1 MKVAP
6 DNRRALVGVQLERL
20 RDLLATLQSVN
31 PFQTRRIESAGA
43 PWTVETLAEFTERF
57 PFTSKADLVADAAL
71 NPPYGTN
78 LTFPLDHYSRFHQ
91 TSGTTGQPLRWLDTA
106 ESWDAMV
113 TGWTR
118 VLATAEVKASD
129 RVLFAFTFGPF
140 LGFWMAF
147 EAAQRLGCLTLAG
160 GGLSSASR
168 LQMILDNGVTV
179 LCCTPTYA
187 ARLAEVAEAEKIDL
201 RASNVRRLL
210 VAGEPGGSI
219 PPIRARLSRLWNGA
233 RIYDHHGMTEVGP
246 VTYECPV
253 TPGRLHVMEEDFLTE
268 IIDPATGAPPSP
280 GETGELILTTLTR
293 TGSPVL
299 RYRTGDLVQPA
310 SLPGDE
316 QAALCPC
323 GSVELS
329 LDGGILGRAD
339 DMVIVRGVN
348 VHPAAIE
355 SILHECGGVAEYQVE
370 VFHTATRSELSL
382 RIEARPGGGEP
393 GEVARRVQ
401 QAIQNRL
408 HLRVPVAA
416 VPANSLPR
424 YEMKARRWMRSGLA
438 PEGASPGLG
447 ESDDRSNPSD

>member
-1 MKVAP
+1 MRVPP
-6 DNRRALVGVQLERL
+6 DNRRALAGMQLEQL
-20 RDLLATLQSVN
+20 RELLATLRSAN

-43 PWTVETLAEFTERF
+43 PWTVESLAEFTERF
-57 PFTSKADLVADAAL
+57 PFTTKGDLAADAAL

-113 TGWTR
+113 MGWTR
-118 VLATAEVKASD
+118 VFAAAEVKASD

-147 EAAQRLGCLTLAG
+147 EAAQRLGCLALPG

-187 ARLAEVAEAEKIDL
+187 ARLAEVAEAENIDL
-201 RASNVRRLL
+201 RAAKVRRLL

-233 RIYDHHGMTEVGP
+233 RVYDHHGMTEVGP

-253 TPGRLHVMEEDFLTE
+253 TPERLHVMEADFLTE
-268 IIDPATGAPPSP
+268 VIDPVTGAPSLP

-299 RYRTGDLVQPA
+299 RYRTGDLVQPVN
-310 SLPGDE
+310 LPGDE
-316 QAALCPC
+316 HATPCAC

-329 LDGGILGRAD
+329 LDGGILGRVD

-348 VHPAAIE
+348 VHPAALE

-370 VFHTATRSELSL
+370 VFSTATRSELSL
-382 RIEARPGGGEP
+382 RIEARAGEGEP

-401 QAIQNRL
+401 KAIQNRL
-408 HLRVPVAA
+408 HLRVPVVA
-416 VPANSLPR
+416 VPGGSLPR
-424 YEMKARRWMRSGLA
+424 YEMKARRWLRSAPA
-438 PEGASPGLG
+438 PEVSSAHPGREDG
-447 ESDDRSNPSD
+447 G

>member
-1 MKVAP
+1 MKVPP
-6 DNRRALVGVQLERL
+6 DNRRALAGVQLERL
-20 RDLLATLQSVN
+20 RELLSTLHSAN

-43 PWTVETLAEFTERF
+43 PWTVESLAEFTERF
-57 PFTSKADLVADAAL
+57 PFTTKADLTADAAS

-78 LTFPLDHYSRFHQ
+78 LTFPLDHYTRFHQ

-113 TGWTR
+113 DGWTR
-118 VLATAEVKASD
+118 VFSAAEVKASD

-147 EAAQRLGCLTLAG
+147 EAAQRLGCLALPG
-160 GGLSSASR
+160 GGLSSVSR

-179 LCCTPTYA
+179 ICCTPTYA
-187 ARLAEVAEAEKIDL
+187 ARLGEVAEEEKIDL
-201 RASNVRRLL
+201 RAAKVRRLL

-253 TPGRLHVMEEDFLTE
+253 TPERLHVMENSFLAE
-268 IIDPATGAPPSP
+268 IIDPATGAPGVP

-293 TGSPVL
+293 NGSPVL

-316 QAALCPC
+316 QATPCAC

-329 LDGGILGRAD
+329 LDGGILGRVD

-348 VHPAAIE
+348 VHPTAIE
-355 SILHECGGVAEYQVE
+355 SILHECSDVVEYQVE
-370 VFHTATRSELSL
+370 VFNTATRSELSL
-382 RIEARPGGGEP
+382 RIETRPGGGEP
-393 GEVARRVQ
+393 GKVARRVQ

-408 HLRVPVAA
+408 HLRVPVVA
-416 VPANSLPR
+416 VPARSLPR
-424 YEMKARRWMRSGLA
+424 YDMKARRWLRSESA
-438 PEGASPGLG
+438 PEADSPNRERG
-447 ESDDRSNPSD
+447 

>member
-1 MKVAP
+1 MRMPP
-6 DNRRALVGVQLERL
+6 DNRRGLAGMQLEQL
-20 RDLLATLQSVN
+20 RELLATLHSAN

-43 PWTVETLAEFTERF
+43 PWTVESLAEFTERF
-57 PFTSKADLVADAAL
+57 PFTTKGDLAADAAL

-113 TGWTR
+113 MGWTR
-118 VLATAEVKASD
+118 VFAAAEVKASD

-147 EAAQRLGCLTLAG
+147 EAAQRLGCLALPG

-187 ARLAEVAEAEKIDL
+187 ARLAEVAEAENIDL
-201 RASNVRRLL
+201 RAAKVRRLL

-233 RIYDHHGMTEVGP
+233 RVYDHHGMTEVGP

-253 TPGRLHVMEEDFLTE
+253 TPERLHVMEADFLTE
-268 IIDPATGAPPSP
+268 VIDPATGAPSLP

-310 SLPGDE
+310 NLPGDE
-316 QAALCPC
+316 HAAPCAC

-329 LDGGILGRAD
+329 LDGGILGRVD

-348 VHPAAIE
+348 VHPAALE

-370 VFHTATRSELSL
+370 VFSTATRSELSL
-382 RIEARPGGGEP
+382 RIEARAGEGEP

-401 QAIQNRL
+401 KAIQNRL
-408 HLRVPVAA
+408 HLRVPVVA
-416 VPANSLPR
+416 VPAQSLPR
-424 YEMKARRWMRSGLA
+424 YEMKARRWLRSAPA
-438 PEGASPGLG
+438 PEVSSTDSGR
-447 ESDDRSNPSD
+447 EDRG

>member
-1 MKVAP
+1 MRVPP
-6 DNRRALVGVQLERL
+6 DNRRALAGMQLEQL
-20 RDLLATLQSVN
+20 RELLATLRSAN

-43 PWTVETLAEFTERF
+43 PWTVESLAEFTERF
-57 PFTSKADLVADAAL
+57 PFTTKGDLAADAAL

-113 TGWTR
+113 MGWTR
-118 VLATAEVKASD
+118 VFAAAEVKASD

-147 EAAQRLGCLTLAG
+147 EAAQRLGCLALPG

-187 ARLAEVAEAEKIDL
+187 ARLAEVAEAENIDL
-201 RASNVRRLL
+201 RAAKVRRLL

-233 RIYDHHGMTEVGP
+233 RVYDHHGMTEVGP

-253 TPGRLHVMEEDFLTE
+253 TPERLHVMEADFLTE
-268 IIDPATGAPPSP
+268 VIDPATGAPSLP

-299 RYRTGDLVQPA
+299 RYRTGDLVQPVN
-310 SLPGDE
+310 LPGDE
-316 QAALCPC
+316 HATPCAC

-329 LDGGILGRAD
+329 LDGGILGRVD

-348 VHPAAIE
+348 VHPAALE

-370 VFHTATRSELSL
+370 VFSTATRSELSL
-382 RIEARPGGGEP
+382 RIEARAGEGEP

-401 QAIQNRL
+401 KAIQNRL
-408 HLRVPVAA
+408 HLRVPVVA
-416 VPANSLPR
+416 VPGGSLPR
-424 YEMKARRWMRSGLA
+424 YEMKARRWLRSAPA
-438 PEGASPGLG
+438 PEVSSTHPGREDG
-447 ESDDRSNPSD
+447 G

>member
-1 MKVAP
+1 MKP
-6 DNRRALVGVQLERL
+6 PPQNRRALAGVQLERL
-20 RDLLATLQSVN
+20 RDLLAALHSAN
-31 PFQTRRIESAGA
+31 PFQTRRIEAAGA
-43 PWTVETLAEFTERF
+43 PWTVESLEEFIQRF
-57 PFTSKADLVADAAL
+57 PFTTKADLMADAMA

-91 TSGTTGQPLRWLDTA
+91 TSGTTGHPLRWLDTA

-113 TGWTR
+113 SGWTR
-118 VLATAEVKASD
+118 VLSAAEVKASD
-129 RVLFAFTFGPF
+129 RVMFAFTFGPF

-147 EAAQRLGCLTLAG
+147 EAAQRLGCLALPG
-160 GGLSSASR
+160 GGLSSVGR
-168 LQMILDNGVTV
+168 LHMILENGVTV

-187 ARLAEVAEAEKIDL
+187 ARLAEVAEEEKIDL
-201 RASNVRRLL
+201 RSAKVRRLL
-210 VAGEPGGSI
+210 VAGEPGGSL

-233 RIYDHHGMTEVGP
+233 RVYDHHGMTEVGP

-253 TPGRLHVMEEDFLTE
+253 TPERLHVMEDSFLAE
-268 IIDPATGAPPSP
+268 IIDPATGAPPP
-280 GETGELILTTLTR
+280 AGESGELILTTLTR

-316 QAALCPC
+316 EAGPCAC

-329 LDGGILGRAD
+329 LDGGILGRVD

-355 SILHECGGVAEYQVE
+355 GILHECGGVAEYQVE
-370 VFHTATRSELSL
+370 VFSTASRNELSL
-382 RIEARPGGGEP
+382 RIEARRGSGAP

-401 QAIQNRL
+401 KAIQNRL
-408 HLRVPVAA
+408 HLRVPVVA
-416 VPANSLPR
+416 VPARSLPR
-424 YEMKARRWMRSGLA
+424 YEMKAQRWVRSSTAAGTSA
-438 PEGASPGLG
+438 PNTGDQRG
-447 ESDDRSNPSD
+447 ESA